1 MVRAV
6 SPPEHPLVL
15 DPARLAALRET
26 GLLDSAP
33 EEVFDRWTQ
42 LAARILGTPAAL
54 ISLVDDRRQF
64 FKIAV
69 GLVEPWASRRETPL
83 SHSFCKHVVASGET
97 LVVNDAEHEPRVAGN
112 LAITELGVISYAGA
126 PLKDAQGHTLGA
138 LCAIDE
144 KPHQWSEEDIVALQA
159 LASSV
164 MSEIELRG
172 AVRRAEKSEADAKE
186 SQQRAERSEAG
197 AKESQQRAERS
208 EAGAKESQ
216 RRAEQSADEARMAQL
231 RAERSE
237 ADAKESQQRAEK
249 SADEARMAQLR
260 AEKSE
265 ADAKESQQ
273 RAEKSADEART
284 AQLRAERSEADAKES
299 QLRAEQ
305 SADEA
310 RTAQQRAERSEADA
324 KESQLR
330 AEKSEEQTRAAL
342 QRAEQSE
349 ADAKESQQ
357 RAEKSADEART
368 AQLRAEKSEADAKES
383 QLRAEKSEEQTR
395 AALQRAEQS
404 EAETRR
410 QALLARSIVAQVDD
424 AISAVDLSGRP
435 LLTNPAAARL
445 AAQLADEGAALSLDS
460 KPLERGQ
467 WPLQR
472 ALRGETVP
480 EQELLA
486 TGPQLARGRW
496 FAIRARPLHDE
507 TGAPIGA
514 IELARDVTEAHEA
527 REALRSLNERLREE
541 SFADELTGLYNRR
554 GFLTMSE
561 QALRVAQRSLRQA
574 LVFYVDLDGMKEIN
588 DRFGHEAGD
597 EALIESAS
605 VLRATFRDVDVL
617 ARMGGDEFAVL
628 AVEASGDAAPRL
640 EVRLQK
646 IIEETNAERARR
658 FQLSMS
664 CGSAV
669 FDPFN
674 PEPLP
679 KLLAR
684 ADAAMYENKRDRRG
698 RAAVR

>member
-64 FKIAV
+64 FKSAV

-249 SADEARMAQLR
+249 SADEAR
-260 AEKSE
+260 
-265 ADAKESQQ
+265 
-273 RAEKSADEART
+273 T
-284 AQLRAERSEADAKES
+284 AQLRAERSEADARES

-310 RTAQQRAERSEADA
+310 RTAQQRAER
-324 KESQLR
+324 
-330 AEKSEEQTRAAL
+330 
-342 QRAEQSE
+342 
-349 ADAKESQQ
+349 
-357 RAEKSADEART
+357 
-368 AQLRAEKSEADAKES
+368 SEADAKES